1 MAWAIRH
8 TRRAVGEGLERG
20 YRFRGWNVR
29 QLLEEPHMAVE
40 DRIRSLRDKHAQLD
54 QEIIRESARS
64 LPDAARVAECKRAKL
79 RIKDTIVDL
88 ERSH

>member
-1 MAWAIRH
+1 
-8 TRRAVGEGLERG
+8 
-20 YRFRGWNVR
+20 
-29 QLLEEPHMAVE
+29 MAVE

-54 QEIIRESARS
+54 QEIMRESARS
-64 LPDAARVAECKRAKL
+64 LPDAVRVAECKRAKL